1 MAIEELLGQLTLE
14 EKCSLLSGSA
24 FWYTQAV
31 ERLGIRKLMLTD
43 GPHGLRKQVENEDHL
58 GLNKSVP
65 ATCFPPAAALAASW
79 NEELIYKMG
88 EALGIEC
95 RAENVDVLLG
105 PGANIKRSP
114 LCGRNFEYFSE
125 DPYLASR
132 LAKAHITGLQS
143 KGVGASIK
151 HFAANNQETRRL
163 TVNAKVDERTLREIY
178 LASFETAIKEG
189 KPWTVMCAYNRL
201 NGEFGSENKKVL
213 NDILRDEWGYEGL
226 VVTDWGATND
236 RVKGLEDGQDLE
248 MPSSGGVNDRAVL
261 EAVQEGKI
269 TEAQVDVSVR
279 RLLELIAKADEKP
292 PVEPFVPKTHH
303 ELAQKIASECI
314 VLLKN

>member
-1 MAIEELLGQLTLE
+1 MSYWDRGRISNARLCADGTLNTFPKIRICLLDLQRHISQG
-14 EKCSLLSGSA
+14 
-24 FWYTQAV
+24 
-31 ERLGIRKLMLTD
+31 
-43 GPHGLRKQVENEDHL
+43 
-58 GLNKSVP
+58 
-65 ATCFPPAAALAASW
+65 
-79 NEELIYKMG
+79 
-88 EALGIEC
+88 C
-95 RAENVDVLLG
+95 RARESAL
-105 PGANIKRSP
+105 RSSI
-114 LCGRNFEYFSE
+114 L
-125 DPYLASR
+125 R
-132 LAKAHITGLQS
+132 L
-143 KGVGASIK
+143 
-151 HFAANNQETRRL
+151 NNQETRRL
-163 TVNAKVDERTLREIY
+163 TINAKVDERTLREIY

-213 NDILRDEWGYEGL
+213 NDVLRDEWAYEGL

-236 RVKGLEDGQDLE
+236 RVKGLEAGQDLE

-314 VLLKN
+314 VLLKNEEQQLPLAKTEKIALIGEFAVKSRIQGGGSSHINPTFLDTLLEEMQKRGGDAVLYEKGFSVDAESLDEAELERAIAGGKGSRQCCFMHGTSGKL